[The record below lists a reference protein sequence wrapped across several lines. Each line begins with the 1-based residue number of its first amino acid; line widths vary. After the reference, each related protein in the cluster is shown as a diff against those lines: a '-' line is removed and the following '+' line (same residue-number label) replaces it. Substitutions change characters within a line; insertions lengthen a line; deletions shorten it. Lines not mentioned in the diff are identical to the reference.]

1 MIKYFTEA
9 EDTNLDPMDVQV
21 GPQEEIEANA
31 EKIECDPGAEA
42 ACAAKNPVEEA
53 KKDPNTIPVAGI
65 TKSGVQEFYVD
76 AADIEKYAELH
87 EKTMLESLNDLIACH
102 EEAGMSAD
110 NIVVVMSEGTEG
122 YIHNLEK
129 HGAAC
134 VSFVNEAD
142 DVTVDVQV
150 GPEGEEVTVKEDPQ
164 EANPVDAVKRQYD
177 SVVVA
182 KDDDKFFMDVED
194 VQKCAEIN
202 NESVIETLNNIINV
216 NEEFDMCPE
225 NIVLI
230 CNEETSEELLD
241 ELSEA
246 GVFLEAGLKSGDLS
260 WNRWIKAV
268 KIKFTQ
274 MKDKFNKVE
283 DADKKA
289 LQARLNEVNDTMTKI
304 DEEIEKVNK
313 NPDLEIK
320 YVQKMAAYYGAFM
333 AAYMLILRG
342 LMPAGSFFFGSKL
355 KTLVTGF
362 GFGEIVMGNG
372 IKGYVEYLGDV
383 KHNLE
388 KVKKEL
394 ESKISEKEEKK
405 PESEGKKDE
414 E

>member
-87 EKTMLESLNDLIACH
+87 EKTMLEGLNDLIACH
-102 EEAGMSAD
+102 EEAGMSAG

-202 NESVIETLNNIINV
+202 HESVIETLNNIIGV
-216 NEEFDMCPE
+216 NEEFDMNPE
-225 NIVLI
+225 NIVLLV
-230 CNEETSEELLD
+230 NENTSEEMINT
-241 ELSEA
+241 LSEA
-246 GVFLEAGLKSGDLS
+246 GVLMEANFTFLPKLSRDPSMKQYVGDLKEAEKLC
-260 WNRWIKAV
+260 NEKNIETKAGAMKACRIAARILDIYYKV
-268 KIKFTQ
+268 GSVITLPAVLSIIGIIPYLMIRGLEWLSANGEESAAKAEGKKI
-274 MKDKFNKVE
+274 M
-283 DADKKA
+283 AALKKA
-289 LQARLNEVNDTMTKI
+289 I
-304 DEEIEKVNK
+304 
-313 NPDLEIK
+313 
-320 YVQKMAAYYGAFM
+320 
-333 AAYMLILRG
+333 
-342 LMPAGSFFFGSKL
+342 
-355 KTLVTGF
+355 
-362 GFGEIVMGNG
+362 
-372 IKGYVEYLGDV
+372 
-383 KHNLE
+383 
-388 KVKKEL
+388 
-394 ESKISEKEEKK
+394 EKEENEEAKAKLQAAYDKVEKSMKK
-405 PESEGKKDE
+405 VNSAFEDI
-414 E
+414 